1 MIRIKTNAE
10 VELMRESA
18 LLVSSTLAEL
28 ATMLK
33 PGITT
38 ELLDKRAEE
47 FILDHQA
54 VPSFKNYRGYP
65 FATCISVNDAVV
77 HGFPNDK
84 PLKEGDLV
92 SIDVGVYKNG
102 FHGDSAYSFAVG
114 EVGEDKKKLLAVT
127 LESLLKGIEKVRS
140 GNRIGDVSFAI
151 QQHAEKNGYG
161 VVRELVGHG
170 LGKSKDV
177 SEAIAKAVEDAK
189 KNLVRIPLSGQS
201 VPHEQKGK
209 FGGAAVYL
217 MPASHGTGVIAGGA
231 VRSVLESVGI
241 HDVLSKSQGSSNP
254 HNVVKATFDALL
266 QMRSAVTVA
275 KQRGI
280 SLEKVFKG

>member
-33 PGITT
+33 PGMTT
-38 ELLDKRAEE
+38 AMLDKRAEE

-77 HGFPNDK
+77 HGFPNQI

-102 FHGDSAYSFAVG
+102 FHGDSAYTFGLAPVL
-114 EVGEDKKKLLAVT
+114 EEHQLLMRVT
-127 LESLLKGIEKVRS
+127 RESLYLGVEKAVA
-140 GNRIGDVSFAI
+140 GNRIGDISFAI
-151 QQHAEKNGYG
+151 QDFTERKHHFG

-170 LGKSKDV
+170 LGKQLHEDPQVPNYGKKGTGPKLRENMVLAIEPMTNVGTRDVIYDADGWTVRTKD
-177 SEAIAKAVEDAK
+177 
-189 KNLVRIPLSGQS
+189 
-201 VPHEQKGK
+201 GK
-209 FGGAAVYL
+209 FSAHY
-217 MPASHGTGVIAGGA
+217 
-231 VRSVLESVGI
+231 E
-241 HDVLSKSQGSSNP
+241 HDVCVKRGKVDILSSFDEIIKNE
-254 HNVVKATFDALL
+254 KANAHLFSDY
-266 QMRSAVTVA
+266 
-275 KQRGI
+275 
-280 SLEKVFKG
+280 